1 MEATRKTPRLSLTLV
16 FVALA
21 LTAALYAI
29 TSHAGSGKPHAA
41 SPQVALAAGTL
52 SVNNSLNGGA
62 ILSAT
67 GMVPGGPTSNGSV
80 TISNGGSLKGAFT
93 LSKNV
98 TGGSPLASLLHVVIS
113 QGGTTIYDGSVAGM
127 GSISLGQFAAG
138 ESRTYDFAVNFPD
151 GGTPSSNTSG
161 DNAGRGVTATVDYV
175 WSASADEPAPPAG
188 TTGNTQ
194 GTSGGVNGAGGLGVT
209 GSDGNSINPSFVT
222 LAGAG
227 KQNPLKQHN
236 VVIIK
241 TKCTQACDLIAGGT
255 LSVPNAAKAYKFA
268 QLKKHLS
275 SGGSAT
281 LKLKIPSKALK
292 ALKKAIA
299 KKKTSIAKIKVT
311 AKAGGKSSN
320 AQRTI
325 VLKR

>member
-1 MEATRKTPRLSLTLV
+1 MEAARKTPRLSLTLV

-52 SVNNSLNGGA
+52 SVGNSANGSA
-62 ILSAT
+62 ILNAT
-67 GMVPGGPTSNGSV
+67 GMVPGGPHTNGSV
-80 TISNGGSLKGAFT
+80 TITNGGSLAGAFS

-98 TGGSPLASLLHVVIS
+98 TGGSPLASLLHVTIT
-113 QGGTTIYDGSVAGM
+113 QGGANVYDGSVAGM
-127 GSISLGQFAAG
+127 GSISLGNFAVG
-138 ESRTYDFAVNFPD
+138 ESRQYDFDVSFPD
-151 GGTPSSNTSG
+151 GGVPSGNTSG

-188 TTGNTQ
+188 TNP
-194 GTSGGVNGAGGLGVT
+194 GVT
-209 GSDGNSINPSFVT
+209 GSTNGTGADGGLILGSGGTSTNPSFVT

-241 TKCTQACDLIAGGT
+241 TKCTQACDLLAGGT
-255 LSVPNAAKAYKFA
+255 LSVPNAAKAYKFS

-275 SGGSAT
+275 SGGTAT
-281 LKLKIPSKALK
+281 LKLKIPKSALK

-299 KKKTSIAKIKVT
+299 KKKSSIAKIKVT